1 MTTTTI
7 TARPARRPA
16 PVRPALLAAA
26 AVLLLGAGLT
36 ACKGGAS
43 LCTTDTSCDVVV
55 RTDGGDATHS
65 VEVFGG
71 DRTVK
76 LTISHI
82 TDKAAEVKIGDE
94 TRTITEG
101 AETAVGTAKITLRK
115 ADAHDH
121 YAELHVSR

>member
-1 MTTTTI
+1 MTTATV
-7 TARPARRPA
+7 TARPARRFAPA
-16 PVRPALLAAA
+16 RPALLGAA

-36 ACKGGAS
+36 ACEGGAS
-43 LCTTDTSCDVVV
+43 LCTTDTGCDVVV

-65 VEVFGG
+65 VEVFSG

-76 LTISHI
+76 LTIGHI
-82 TDKAAEVKIGDE
+82 TDSAAEVKIGDE
-94 TRTITEG
+94 TKTIGEG
-101 AETAVGTAKITLRK
+101 VETAVGAAKITLRE